1 MNFGVREV
9 CNLVF
14 SKKSGEGPSSF
25 EIDTAKMSTIESAS
39 TTVYAQGGRGNS
51 RLRTWEGEKTL
62 TFTVEDALITLKSF
76 YALTGAQ
83 VSEGTNG
90 GVKFKVYPNSFAGTY
105 SITATTLFRDEKGID
120 HDAVI
125 YIPNAKLQTTLNLS
139 MAPTGDPS
147 TFTFT
152 FDAMPSEVSSD
163 NKLLFSLDINGATDA
178 DEMEVPDSANAT
190 TYVFLNSETYSI
202 KGVSPK
208 LKSATSGAVTLEAT
222 GATAVAVVTLKAD
235 QNLTDGA
242 SFFIAMGEAEEVAL
256 AQGSATRLVILE

>member
-9 CNLVF
+9 CDLIFTKV
-14 SKKSGEGPSSF
+14 SGVGPTSF
-25 EIDTAKMSTIESAS
+25 RIDTAKMSTIESAS

-62 TFTVEDALITLKSF
+62 TFTVEDALLTLESF
-76 YALTGAQ
+76 YALTGAT
-83 VSEGTNG
+83 VETGSNS

-105 SITATTLFRDEKGID
+105 EITATTLFRDEKGID
-120 HDAVI
+120 HDATI

-152 FDAMPSEVSSD
+152 FDAMPSSKQTD
-163 NKLLFSLDINGATDA
+163 NKLLFSLDINGADGA
-178 DEMEVPDSANAT
+178 DTMVVPSAGTT
-190 TYVFLNSETYSI
+190 TYVVLDGTTYSI
-202 KGVSPK
+202 TGTSPK
-208 LKSATSGAVTLEAT
+208 LKSATGGAITLEAT
-222 GATAVAVVTLKAD
+222 GAQAVSVVTLEKD

-242 SFFIAMGEAEEVAL
+242 SFFITMGEAAEIEL
-256 AQGSATRLVILE
+256 AQGSVTRLVILA